1 MKHYE
6 QIKKDISELS
16 SGLEMAGYIDGIN
29 LCAIMFCKANC
40 PNEIYVT
47 EDGGCKVSVIGMA
60 EYLESECST

>member
-16 SGLEMAGYIDGIN
+16 SSLEMAGYIDGIN
-29 LCAIMFCKANC
+29 LCAIMFCKVNY

-47 EDGGCKVSVIGMA
+47 ENGSCKVSVIGMVK
-60 EYLESECST
+60 YLDSECST